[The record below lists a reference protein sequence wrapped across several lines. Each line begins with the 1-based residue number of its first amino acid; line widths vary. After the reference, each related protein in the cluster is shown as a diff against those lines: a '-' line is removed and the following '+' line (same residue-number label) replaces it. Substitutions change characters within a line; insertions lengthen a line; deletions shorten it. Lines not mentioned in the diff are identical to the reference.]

1 MTVLARESRDRIVP
15 GMVAAAA
22 AMLMFTIM
30 NAFAKHLSTTHSVIE
45 VAFYRNVF
53 ACLPF
58 LGAIFLFGRR
68 DILVIRTKPQLII
81 TRAVL
86 GTVSLALTFA
96 AFSQMPMAETSVLL
110 FTASLFL
117 PALGV
122 LILREHVGPYR
133 WSAVLIGFIGVA
145 IMANPTGTVN
155 LTGLGFALAAAFM
168 HALLGVIL
176 RHLGGFERPETI
188 AFYFFVIGTLV
199 TGLAMPFV
207 AQPFDTAEL
216 PLWLGVGLSG
226 AAAQWFYSI
235 ALKLAPAAVV
245 AVLNYTSL
253 IWAMLIGWL
262 VWSDWPSAI
271 VFAGA
276 TIVISSNL
284 IIVWRESRSGTAK
297 DAMTQE

>member
-1 MTVLARESRDRIVP
+1 MTALAKDSRDRIVP
-15 GMVAAAA
+15 GMFASAG
-22 AMLMFTIM
+22 AMLMFTVM
-30 NAFAKHLSTTHSVIE
+30 NAFAKHLSTDHSVIE
-45 VAFYRNVF
+45 IAFYRNVF

-58 LGAIFLFGRR
+58 LAAILLFGRR
-68 DILVIRTKPQLII
+68 DILVIKTKPQLVI
-81 TRAVL
+81 TRAML

-96 AFSQMPMAETSVLL
+96 AYAQMPMAETSVLL

-117 PALGV
+117 PVLGV
-122 LILREHVGPYR
+122 LMLREHVGPYR

-145 IMANPTGTVN
+145 VMANPTGAIN
-155 LTGLGFALAAAFM
+155 LTGLGFALAAALM
-168 HALLGVIL
+168 QALLGVIL

-207 AQPFDTAEL
+207 AQPFDLSEL
-216 PLWLGVGLSG
+216 PLWLGVGLAG
-226 AAAQWFYSI
+226 AAAQWLYSI

-262 VWSDWPSAI
+262 VWGDWPTTV
-271 VFAGA
+271 VFVGAG
-276 TIVISSNL
+276 IVISSNL
-284 IIVWRESRSGTAK
+284 IIVWRESRSATSVVR
-297 DAMTQE
+297 